1 MPVVLRLL
9 AGRGIWAG
17 VAGLALAAP
26 ASAQPPDDPIAASN
40 RLIDPWVA
48 PGVRLTAADAPWL
61 VPAAEPQPLPPG
73 PPGKALLSRITSQ
86 MPANGPQAAAP
97 APVTW
102 SAPVRRPVAS
112 VLPTSTRP
120 MIPCEPAVI
129 APVAAPLMEAPL
141 PPPRALTPEDG
152 EQQTATPA
160 PPAPP
165 PLPPPPAA
173 APTPSVPEEDPPPR
187 PVTSIRFLDDPPP
200 PAVDETT
207 LMAIIRRGGTATGN
221 AADIRA
227 AVERICRG
235 KVAACQ
241 TEIAGERQVRVMLTV
256 HTAADWQRL
265 YERMQNLAELG
276 EYGLL
281 FQVRVEK

>member
-1 MPVVLRLL
+1 MPVMLRLL

-26 ASAQPPDDPIAASN
+26 VSAQPPDDPIAASN

-61 VPAAEPQPLPPG
+61 VPAPEPQPLPPA
-73 PPGKALLSRITSQ
+73 PSGKAMLARITSQ
-86 MPANGPQAAAP
+86 MPTSGPQAAAP

-102 SAPVRRPVAS
+102 SAPSRRPVAS

-120 MIPCEPAVI
+120 MIPCEPTFI
-129 APVAAPLMEAPL
+129 APVAAPAMEPPL
-141 PPPRALTPEDG
+141 PPPRALTREDG
-152 EQQTATPA
+152 EQQAATPV
-160 PPAPP
+160 PPV
-165 PLPPPPAA
+165 PPPP
-173 APTPSVPEEDPPPR
+173 PVPSTPSVPAPEEDPPPR
-187 PVTSIRFLDDPPP
+187 TVTSIRFLDDPPP

-207 LMAIIRRGGTATGN
+207 LMAVIRRGGAATGN
-221 AADIRA
+221 ATDIRA

-241 TEIAGERQVRVMLTV
+241 TEVAGERQVRVMLTV

-281 FQVRVEK
+281 FQVRVEQ